1 MLNTIIRDCGA
12 IINDNTITQDKDSQ
26 PQADVDTQEFP
37 PRDYASREEPPRLWE
52 FDWRDRYKKQEKRP
66 AVKPPAE
73 PDDFQAQYDELT
85 AHQLKPDPY
94 MLTVP
99 HSIETWNVDGLEP
112 RLKNNLPDMHLYA
125 CQVNKRQPSMIFIQ
139 EVRLRCHTDQGHGV
153 VHPQD
158 ERYLTQLLELLPAY
172 EVQALSLATKKYSG
186 QLMLLRR
193 GVQTPHLS
201 YTFSTT
207 SQSHDREGRIIVAE
221 FKDLVVLATYTPCTG
236 RLSRESLL
244 RRRSFEKNVL
254 KFVTNHQTVT
264 IKPLIYCGDLNA
276 TLNESDTNQPIDYW
290 CTTALVDKRT
300 PFQECEVPDYSFP
313 GTSYNER
320 RALQEIILRG
330 KLMDPGDEPHRN
342 GESHFTWR
350 GHPRS
355 AYGRC
360 ALRLDYILPAIAL
373 NDAGCLRK
381 YVVNAR
387 GSDRR
392 GFFGSDHSPVLLQLH
407 PDWHK
412 RLQLSQITTLLV
424 KQKEPQWVVKGRDR
438 QRSVRARHASAPSTV
453 SKVGVLQ
460 TLFLATLFMAQIA
473 AEPPPKKPPDDHHL
487 ATHRSG
493 SVLLAE
499 GRQLEVEALFD
510 TGCQNANYISGTFVE
525 RNIEELKPLLRSCSA
540 TVFFGDRTAKSN
552 ITQQVDLRVQFTRGD
567 TVRAEV
573 CRFLVLPG
581 NSCDLIIGTPTIFTS
596 FSDVFL
602 DLIKSA
608 VWSFSGPSELSEP
621 ALDSISYKH
630 LAPPAGAEYPWATEI
645 DLEAPEDAEIPEASS
660 FGPSVLNFL
669 TQSVDKERE
678 KYEQFIS
685 TNVDQGLLDAGGA
698 RDVLREF
705 ADCFVKEKW
714 EGLNIPPVEFEF
726 VGLPE
731 RMKPKQ
737 ATIPDQLVEDTKK
750 EFSRLCT
757 YFFVKCDSPWA
768 SPLTVAPKA
777 TDPFIRL
784 CINLMR
790 VNKHLRYGHT
800 YIPHVQHTIQKLK
813 GFKYFLDIDAR
824 NGYHQVPLA
833 EETSKRLSVQTP
845 WGQFR
850 PVFMPEGVCCGTA
863 VFQRTMMDIFDP
875 LNDGCEEKWCFVLHD
890 NFLIGS
896 HSHADSVDKLR
907 RFLQRAR
914 DKNVYLKM
922 EKTHLGHVKQHFFG
936 YDIEDGGYSMSPDRS
951 KALEKVPFPSG
962 KPAVAATEMRS
973 FLGQTR
979 IFAPHVADYTAFS
992 GPLDEM
998 TSKNFD
1004 WDTAVWKRDYR
1015 AIFEQFKA
1023 RLKQAM
1029 KLFYPDHEKDWVLRT
1044 DASSYGYGGVLYQ
1057 TYVNDTGDKVY
1068 EPLKFMSKKFSDPAT
1083 RWDTFTQECYAIFA
1097 CIKETEYLLRGK
1109 AFIIETDHNNL
1120 LWLEQSAVPK
1130 IIRQHLY
1137 IRSFVTWIRHVA
1149 GKANT
1154 ADYWSR
1160 LVCADP
1166 SAAPVLAALFAA
1178 EADDQ
1183 EMEPADAFYCSV
1195 IMTALDKFTAK
1206 HGTPTMMREDGSL
1219 KTPEDLLRSVHGGTF
1234 LHHGVRRTW
1243 LMLNEIYPG
1252 HRIPLRTITEFV
1264 ESCAVC
1270 QKHKQGLRDTIKP
1283 YTRVLKPESHR
1294 HTIGIDTVDITPHS
1308 EDGHQAIVTIVNHH
1322 THFVYLHPVK
1332 THSARDVCGALMAYI
1347 GNFGLVDEV
1356 KSDPGSDLLSKAVTD
1371 LNKWLGLRHVVS
1383 LVDVH
1388 TSNGCEN
1395 TNRLVIKH
1403 LRALVADFRL
1413 KQLWSDPM
1421 LIKLVQFHMNSLVS
1435 SEAGLAPF
1443 VAMFGSADETYFKL
1457 DPNIPLAQLQT
1468 EYVKLLDKNLTLVRE
1483 VSAQH
1488 QAAIVEERTAG
1499 NQHRNQYAVGDLVLK
1514 VQRTPTKPWLPEK
1527 IGPEFLGP
1535 WRVTAVHANDYTVV
1549 HVVTGAEDVLHV
1561 DMLKPFFGTD
1571 EEAYDAALEDGD
1583 QHVVTAV
1590 THYIGDPTARRHC
1603 EFKITYADGDQ
1614 RWVVWSYDL
1623 VTCAPFQAFC
1633 KEHPELWQFL
1643 HTKSEA
1649 NRLAIAC
1656 NRDPIK
1662 HLDIGDTIYVDLR
1675 AIGAHWYYQ
1684 EAGLPDTDTATY
1696 VAEFRVMEF
1705 TTRACNRVR
1714 VMSPLLEVFLDWTHS
1729 QALMWGSLKELAPA
1743 HTLVTPAHLEA
1754 HPSINRSLLAHHK
1767 AYHKLLAYKAS
1778 RAMAGKPTSEGPVK
1792 KRGRPFKDPAAAAA
1806 ASAPSKTVK
1815 FASPTPQDTGRRSS
1829 ARLRGGKR

>member
-1 MLNTIIRDCGA
+1 
-12 IINDNTITQDKDSQ
+12 
-26 PQADVDTQEFP
+26 
-37 PRDYASREEPPRLWE
+37 
-52 FDWRDRYKKQEKRP
+52 
-66 AVKPPAE
+66 
-73 PDDFQAQYDELT
+73 
-85 AHQLKPDPY
+85 
-94 MLTVP
+94 
-99 HSIETWNVDGLEP
+99 
-112 RLKNNLPDMHLYA
+112 
-125 CQVNKRQPSMIFIQ
+125 
-139 EVRLRCHTDQGHGV
+139 
-153 VHPQD
+153 
-158 ERYLTQLLELLPAY
+158 
-172 EVQALSLATKKYSG
+172 
-186 QLMLLRR
+186 
-193 GVQTPHLS
+193 
-201 YTFSTT
+201 
-207 SQSHDREGRIIVAE
+207 
-221 FKDLVVLATYTPCTG
+221 
-236 RLSRESLL
+236 
-244 RRRSFEKNVL
+244 
-254 KFVTNHQTVT
+254 
-264 IKPLIYCGDLNA
+264 
-276 TLNESDTNQPIDYW
+276 
-290 CTTALVDKRT
+290 
-300 PFQECEVPDYSFP
+300 
-313 GTSYNER
+313 
-320 RALQEIILRG
+320 
-330 KLMDPGDEPHRN
+330 
-342 GESHFTWR
+342 
-350 GHPRS
+350 
-355 AYGRC
+355 
-360 ALRLDYILPAIAL
+360 
-373 NDAGCLRK
+373 
-381 YVVNAR
+381 
-387 GSDRR
+387 
-392 GFFGSDHSPVLLQLH
+392 
-407 PDWHK
+407 
-412 RLQLSQITTLLV
+412 
-424 KQKEPQWVVKGRDR
+424 
-438 QRSVRARHASAPSTV
+438 
-453 SKVGVLQ
+453 
-460 TLFLATLFMAQIA
+460 MAQMA
-473 AEPPPKKPPDDHHL
+473 KKPPPKMPPEAQHL
-487 ATHRSG
+487 ATHKTG
-493 SVLLAE
+493 SV
-499 GRQLEVEALFD
+499 QLEGDIVLEAETLFD

-525 RNIEELKPLLRSCSA
+525 RYADELVPLLKPCDA
-540 TVFFGDRTAKSN
+540 TVFFGDRTAKSQ
-552 ITQQVDLRVQFTRGD
+552 ITQQVKLSVEFSVGD
-567 TVRAEV
+567 TVRAET

-596 FSDVFL
+596 FGDVFL
-602 DLIKSA
+602 DLVKGA
-608 VWSFSGPSELSEP
+608 VWDYSSALKLSEP
-621 ALDSISYKH
+621 TLDSISYKH
-630 LAPPAGAEYPWATEI
+630 LAPPDNAEYPWATEI
-645 DLEAPEDAEIPEASS
+645 DLEAPEDADIPEASS
-660 FGPSVLNFL
+660 FGPSVLQFL
-669 TQSVDKERE
+669 TQSIDAERE
-678 KYEQFIS
+678 KFEKFICS
-685 TNVDQGLLDAGGA
+685 NVDQGLLDAGKIA
-698 RDVLREF
+698 ELLREF
-705 ADCFVKEKW
+705 SDCFVKEKW

-726 VGLPE
+726 VDLPE
-731 RMKPKQ
+731 RMKPKTT
-737 ATIPDQLVEDTKK
+737 TIPDQLMEDTKK
-750 EFSRLCT
+750 EFARLCT

-800 YIPHVQHTIQKLK
+800 FIPHVQHTIQKLK

-850 PVFMPEGVCCGTA
+850 PIFMPEGVCCGTA
-863 VFQRTMMDIFDP
+863 VFQRTMMDVFDS

-896 HSHADSVDKLR
+896 HSHEDSVKKLR
-907 RFLQRAR
+907 LFLVRAR
-914 DKNVYLKM
+914 EKNVYLKM
-922 EKTHLGHVKQHFFG
+922 EKTHIGHTKQHFFG

-951 KALEKVPFPSG
+951 KALENVPFPSG
-962 KPAVAATEMRS
+962 KPAAAATEMRS

-979 IFAPHVADYTAFS
+979 IFAPHVADYATFS

-1004 WDTAVWKRDYR
+1004 WDTANWKREYR
-1015 AIFEQFKA
+1015 VIFDQFKA

-1029 KLFYPDHEKDWVLRT
+1029 KLFYPDHEKDWILRT
-1044 DASSYGYGGVLYQ
+1044 DASNYGYGGVLYQ
-1057 TYVNDTGDKVY
+1057 THVNDSGEKLY
-1068 EPLKFMSKKFSDPAT
+1068 EPLKFMSRKFSDPAT

-1097 CIKETEYLLRGK
+1097 CIKECEYLLRGK

-1160 LVCADP
+1160 LVTDSP
-1166 SAAPVLAALFAA
+1166 GTAPVLAALFAA
-1178 EADDQ
+1178 EAEDAAA
-1183 EMEPADAFYCSV
+1183 ADSFYCAT
-1195 IMTALDKFTAK
+1195 IMTALDKFTRK
-1206 HGTPTMMREDGSL
+1206 NGPPSTTREDGSA
-1219 KTPEDLLRSVHGGTF
+1219 KTPEELLKTVHGGTF

-1243 LMLNEIYPG
+1243 LLLNEIYPG

-1264 ESCAVC
+1264 ETCPVC

-1322 THFVYLHPVK
+1322 THYVYLHPVK

-1356 KSDPGSDLLSKAVTD
+1356 KSDPGSDLLSKAVAD

-1395 TNRLVIKH
+1395 TNRMVIKH
-1403 LRALVADFRL
+1403 LRALVADLRL
-1413 KQLWSDPM
+1413 KELWSDPM

-1457 DPNIPLAQLQT
+1457 DPAIPPGQLQT

-1483 VSAQH
+1483 VSAKH

-1499 NQHRNQYAVGDLVLK
+1499 NEHRNQFAVGDLVLK
-1514 VQRTPTKPWLPEK
+1514 ILRTPTKPWLPEK

-1590 THYIGDPTARRHC
+1590 THYVGDPTARRHC

-1633 KEHPELWQFL
+1633 KERPELWQFL

-1662 HLDIGDTIYVDLR
+1662 HLNIGDTLYVDLR

-1696 VAEFRVMEF
+1696 VVEFRVMEF

-1714 VMSPLLEVFLDWTHS
+1714 VVSPLLEVFLDWTHS
-1729 QALMWGSLKELAPA
+1729 QALMWGSFKELAPA
-1743 HTLVTPAHLEA
+1743 HTLVTPAHLET

-1778 RAMAGKPTSEGPVK
+1778 RAVAGKPTSEGLVK

-1806 ASAPSKTVK
+1806 ARAPSKTVK
-1815 FASPTPQDTGRRSS
+1815 FTSPPSQDTGRRTS
-1829 ARLRGGKR
+1829 ARLQGGKR